1 MNRLFTPREKAEFS
15 PTLALIAAAEGNLAR
30 TYEGGLL
37 REYGEQIGRH
47 VTDTSFH
54 LPFELLTARR
64 DLTVAGASGA
74 NLVASETPFALDV
87 LRPYAA
93 TLRSGAQMMRFNGD
107 GFVPKVA
114 APSTATW
121 LADESSAITES
132 QATIGQLN
140 MAPKNAGILTE
151 VTAQLARQTNI
162 DGFLQRELLRSMGG
176 ALDQAVLSGSGVLG
190 QPQGIVGTSGV
201 GAVSGTSLD
210 WTDVTDL
217 LYTISEADGQE
228 GIAWFGTP
236 QVRRLLARRERV
248 AAGGRSIWDDNTIC
262 GYPAIASRVA
272 PTDTL
277 IVGAFSEVLVAMF
290 QDSIEIMVNPYSDF
304 SRGLIAYRAWLS
316 ADVAVTAPAAFAVAT
331 SVT

>member
-1 MNRLFTPREKAEFS
+1 MNRLFTTREKAEFS

-37 REYGEQIGRH
+37 REYGEHIGRP

-54 LPFELLTARR
+54 LPFELMARR

-74 NLVASETPFALDV
+74 NLVASEAPFALDV

-93 TLRSGAQMMRFNGD
+93 TLRSGAQMMRFTGD

-162 DGFLQRELLRSMGG
+162 DRFLQRELLRSMGA
-176 ALDQAVLSGSGVLG
+176 ALDQAILGGSGVLG

-201 GAVSGTSLD
+201 GAVAGASLD

-217 LYTISEADGQE
+217 LYTISEADAGE
-228 GIAWFGTP
+228 EITWFGTP
-236 QVRRLLARRERV
+236 QVRRLLARRERIT
-248 AAGGRSIWDDNTIC
+248 GSGRSIWDDRQVA
-262 GYPAIASRVA
+262 GFSAIASRVA

-277 IVGAFSEVLVAMF
+277 IVGAFSEVLVSMF
-290 QDSIEIMVNPYSDF
+290 QDSLEIMVNPYSDF